1 MEKKNKK
8 KNIKNSVKNQY
19 YILMD
24 ESGTLPDPKDKFI
37 VIAGVG
43 IKKIKEA
50 GNLMSR
56 ILKSLRQR
64 KIKIKEI
71 KFYYAGERTKRQILS
86 GIVLAGFEIFAIIV
100 DKKRRKIPDKPE
112 NFALLVSELINEV
125 NLWQSGRNLKIII
138 DRHFYRNIDEKNFNK
153 FLQRNTKG
161 DISYSI
167 QHIDSQHSFIINLA
181 DFVAGATLSKY
192 NKNNVQFYDIIKENI
207 LLEKTVNWPELKRKS
222 LGK

>member
-1 MEKKNKK
+1 MKNNVKK
-8 KNIKNSVKNQY
+8 QY
-19 YILMD
+19 HILVD

-43 IKKIKEA
+43 FEKIKEA
-50 GNLMSR
+50 TNLMNH

-86 GIVLAGFEIFAIIV
+86 GIISAGFEIFIIIV
-100 DKKRRKIPDKPE
+100 DKKRRKIPDTPE
-112 NFALLVSELINEV
+112 NFSLLVNELINEIY
-125 NLWQSGRNLKIII
+125 LWQPEKNLKIII
-138 DRHFYRNIDEKNFNK
+138 DRHFHRRIDEKNFDNLIRRSVK
-153 FLQRNTKG
+153 KDL
-161 DISYSI
+161 SYSI
-167 QHIDSQHSFIINLA
+167 QHVKSQQNFIINLA
-181 DFVAGATLSKY
+181 DFVAGATLAKY

-207 LLEKTVNWPELKRKS
+207 LLEKIVNWPELKRKS